1 MKKIFVASQH
11 LNLGDI
17 LLETPVFRAIKET
30 YPDCKVIMMAAPPA
44 REILKGHPFID
55 ELIIYS
61 KKDSPITALKYI
73 KKIWHFDLALI
84 LDHSYRNGLFA
95 KLAGIPMRIGQSD
108 KKGDKPCLTYEV
120 LPPKSR
126 VPLYEAEKFLNIAR
140 VADITTDN
148 YSLSMA
154 PAKESE
160 KAKVH
165 QLLTQNNIN
174 DTDNFIVIA
183 PYSLSN
189 LKNWPEKNYQVI
201 IDFLQSK
208 NYKVILVSGKENRER
223 AEFFNGCYNFA
234 GLTNIREMTYLISLS
249 QLIICGCTSALHFA
263 STTPTKIIA
272 LYGPT
277 SSEQWA
283 PKKNCTVISCNYPCS
298 PCFPFGNTCNINK
311 CITSISPERVCQEIA
326 RTLYPCGNLGTLPF

>member
-1 MKKIFVASQH
+1 MKRIFVASQH
-11 LNLGDI
+11 RNLGDI
-17 LLETPVFRAIKET
+17 LLLTPVFRAIKET
-30 YPDCKVIMMAAPPA
+30 YPDSKVIMMAAPPA
-44 REILKGHPFID
+44 REILKGHPLID

-61 KKDSPITALKYI
+61 KKDSSITALKYLR
-73 KKIWHFDLALI
+73 KIWHFDLALI
-84 LDHSYRNGLFA
+84 LDHSYRSGLFA

-108 KKGDKPCLTYEV
+108 KKGDKPCLTHEV
-120 LPPKSR
+120 LPTKSN

-148 YSLSMA
+148 YSLCMA

-174 DTDNFIVIA
+174 DTDKFIVIA

-189 LKNWPEKNYQVI
+189 LKNWPEKNYQEI
-201 IDFLQSK
+201 IHFLQLS

-223 AEFFNGCYNFA
+223 AEFFNECYNFV

-277 SSEQWA
+277 SSERWA
-283 PKKNCTVISCNYPCS
+283 PKKKCTVISSNYSCS
-298 PCFPFGNTCNINK
+298 PCYPFRDACNKNK
-311 CITSISPERVCQEIA
+311 CMTDISPEKVCQEIA
-326 RTLYPCGNLGTLPF
+326 KTLY